1 MRSLRLLIG
10 SGAVAAISLLTV
22 PTVALA
28 STHAVTNDNFSGVET
43 GIPTPCGPSGS
54 GDSSSP
60 FAGAAWGGLNGTF
73 SAAICHPA
81 VAVYPGKTTAIIS
94 GSFVLSSL
102 SGATLSGSFA
112 PNPSAITAE
121 APSHYD
127 FFFCKQRF
135 LVRDSLTPGGSVAA
149 VLTHYST
156 VYSSSGCAGTVVFA
170 TVSGAVSI
178 SS

>member
-22 PTVALA
+22 PTVAIA
-28 STHAVTNDNFSGVET
+28 STHAVTNDSFSGVET
-43 GIPTPCGPSGS
+43 GIPTPCGS

-81 VAVYPGKTTAIIS
+81 VVVSPWKTTAIIS
-94 GSFVLSSL
+94 GSFVLSSV
-102 SGATLSGSFA
+102 SGATVSGSFA
-112 PNPSAITAE
+112 PNMYAITAE

-127 FFFCKQRF
+127 FFFCKQSF
-135 LVRDSLTPGGSVAA
+135 SVHDSLIPGGSVAA

-156 VYSSSGCAGTVVFA
+156 VYSSSGCAGTVFFA